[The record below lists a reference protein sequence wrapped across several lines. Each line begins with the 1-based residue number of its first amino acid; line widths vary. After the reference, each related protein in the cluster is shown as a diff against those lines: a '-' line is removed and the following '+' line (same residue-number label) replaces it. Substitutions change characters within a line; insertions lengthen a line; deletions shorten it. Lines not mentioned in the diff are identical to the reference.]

1 MAKRWCDYVAAVLGL
16 GQVIAVDGTLM
27 TSAPA
32 LGLVANLG
40 HSSLESLRGAALS
53 AGDYHLVYGPGSRG
67 SPVGLGAGLL
77 GMCGLEHP
85 QTRHGGAILVEGQKF
100 RPWFGG
106 VVSHR
111 SPDRPGMPD

>member
-1 MAKRWCDYVAAVLGL
+1 MDKQWCDYAAAALGL
-16 GQVIAVDGTLM
+16 GQLIAVDGTPM

-40 HSSLESLRGAALS
+40 HSSPESLRNAALS
-53 AGDYHLVYGPGSRG
+53 AGDYHLIYRPGSRG
-67 SPVGLGAGLL
+67 GPAGLL
-77 GMCGLEHP
+77 GLRGLEHP